1 MKIGLLGHG
10 VVGSGVTS
18 IIDAGRTEA
27 VRNLKVTDILVKDQS
42 EVTDERMT
50 TNADDVLNADID
62 AVAECMGGLEPAHTF
77 VKKALEK
84 GHCAVTSNKKMLA
97 NYFEE
102 LMETAEKNHAVLLYE
117 ATAGGGIPWMAN
129 LRQIRRIDQI
139 RSFRGIFN
147 GTTNYIL
154 YHMDLEDRDFD
165 EMLKE
170 AQALGYAERD
180 PSDDIDGFDVRYKV
194 QISCASAFDMIVKP
208 DEIPAFGIRY
218 ISAADIAWAKSKGKT
233 AKLIGRA
240 ALTDNG
246 LQAYVMPVFLNN
258 SDYLSRIPSNL
269 NGIESVSDTLGPAGF
284 IGQGAGSLPTAHA
297 VVQDLISISEGIG
310 EHRHFEK
317 TTVANSEVN
326 GVYYI
331 RTACPS
337 VFEDIA
343 GEVICEGTLI
353 TEKVSFDTVL
363 DKIAQCGDEKLFIA
377 EVAE

>member
-10 VVGSGVTS
+10 VVGGGVTAV
-18 IIDAGRTEA
+18 IDAGASES
-27 VRNLKVTDILVKDQS
+27 VRNLEVTNILVKDQS
-42 EVTDERMT
+42 EITDGRMS

-62 AVAECMGGLEPAHTF
+62 VVAECMGGLEPAHSF
-77 VKKALEK
+77 VKRALEA
-84 GHCAVTSNKKMLA
+84 GHSAVTSNKKMLA

-129 LRQIRRIDQI
+129 LRQIRRIDRI
-139 RSFRGIFN
+139 LSFRGIFN

-170 AQALGYAERD
+170 AQDLGYAERD

-194 QISCASAFDMIVKP
+194 QISCASAFDQIVSP
-208 DEIPAFGIRY
+208 DDIPAFGIRF
-218 ISAADIAWAKSKGKT
+218 ISAKDIAWAKSRGRT

-240 ALTDNG
+240 AMNEKG

-269 NGIESVSDTLGPAGF
+269 NGIESVSVTLGPAGF

-297 VVQDLISISEGIG
+297 VVQDLICISEGIE

-317 TTVANSEVN
+317 SAVANGEVN

-331 RTACPS
+331 RTACPEA
-337 VFEDIA
+337 FTDITD
-343 GEVICEGTLI
+343 EVICEGTLI
-353 TEKVSFDTVL
+353 TRKTGLNAVL
-363 DKIAQCGDEKLFIA
+363 EKIAQCGDEKLFIA